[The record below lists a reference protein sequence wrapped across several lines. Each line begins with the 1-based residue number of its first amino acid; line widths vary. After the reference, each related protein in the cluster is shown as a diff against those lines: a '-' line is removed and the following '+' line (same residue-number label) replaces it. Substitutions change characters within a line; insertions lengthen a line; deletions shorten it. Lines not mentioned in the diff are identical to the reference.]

1 MLEHGPHHMNI
12 LVATW
17 HHIIVKL
24 PHAIP
29 CWNQKTMHQ
38 QTLIDQRCLDHMR
51 QSKHWYQ
58 RSSLDMRQS
67 ETLVSE
73 IIWYDKKQLQCSLT
87 YNSQY
92 PELTSASLK
101 MRTIILSLTKPEIS
115 EPHIPN
121 SSATFWK
128 LSLYN
133 FNVYTKAWKRKVSLY
148 FTIYTNTWKRKVS
161 LYFDVLY
168 WGLEEES
175 LTILRYL
182 ILILERQKSHYTSK
196 YNKNFTLHI

>member
-1 MLEHGPHHMNI
+1 
-12 LVATW
+12 
-17 HHIIVKL
+17 
-24 PHAIP
+24 
-29 CWNQKTMHQ
+29 MHQ

-115 EPHIPN
+115 EPLKPN

-133 FNVYTKAWKRKVSLY
+133 FNVYTKAWKR
-148 FTIYTNTWKRKVS
+148 
-161 LYFDVLY
+161 
-168 WGLEEES
+168 
-175 LTILRYL
+175 LR
-182 ILILERQKSHYTSK
+182 LERGKSHYTSL
-196 YNKNFTLHI
+196 FILTLERGKSHYTLMFYTEAWKKKASHYFNI